1 MLNRTEK
8 IHSGFALESESF
20 WFIEERDRLD
30 EYKAR
35 KKEVKTRAKRNKYVI
50 MHVAKSWYLCQN
62 ERAVAQTS

>member
-1 MLNRTEK
+1 
-8 IHSGFALESESF
+8 LESESF
-20 WFIEERDRLD
+20 WFIEERNRLD

-50 MHVAKSWYLCQN
+50 MHVAKSWHLCQN